1 MTPDHMNA
9 LFEFIGGCMIWMNCL
24 AVYRD
29 QKVAGVRWWTTGFFA
44 AWGLWNIFY
53 YPHLD
58 QFWSFYAGLYIVAA
72 NVAWVALLIYYSKRS
87 QHHV

>member
-1 MTPDHMNA
+1 MIPDHFNA
-9 LFEFIGGCMIWMNCL
+9 LFEFVGGCMIWMNVV

-29 QKVAGVRWWTTGFFA
+29 KKVAGVRWWTTGFFA

-58 QFWSFYAGLYIVAA
+58 QWWSFAGGLWIVAA
-72 NVAWVALLIYYSKRS
+72 NIVWVAMLAHYSKQRS
-87 QHHV
+87 